1 MERLVFHVD
10 VNSAFLS
17 WEASRIVKDGGEDI
31 RLIPSVVGGD
41 PNKRTGVVLAK
52 SIPAKKFGIKTGE
65 PLSAALRKCPNLF
78 IARPDFSLYE
88 KNSRA
93 FMKICSEY
101 TPTLE
106 KFSIDECFLDMS
118 GMHLIYP
125 DPIATAH
132 EIKDRI
138 YNELGFTVNIGVG
151 SNKLLAKMASDF
163 EKPNKV
169 HTLFYDEIEEKMWK
183 LPVRELFSVGAST
196 AARLERSYIYTIGD
210 LARRSLRSVQAI
222 VGVKLGELIHSYA
235 NGIDNSI
242 VTAEHE
248 EAKGYSISTT
258 FEQDITSM
266 KDAKKILLMLS
277 DSVSARM
284 RADGAQAYCIGVSV
298 RTGEFKNNS
307 HQRKL
312 FEATDITSE
321 IYEVSSSLIEELW
334 DGHTPIRLI
343 GLSLTSLT
351 RGEGEQISF
360 FEDEEKE
367 KKRKVDK
374 TVDNIRN
381 KFGSDTVVRGT
392 SYKTKMN
399 VGKKYKAQ
407 MENKEDGEDE

>member
-52 SIPAKKFGIKTGE
+52 SIPAKKLGIKTGE
-65 PLSAALRKCPNLF
+65 PLSAALRKCPGLF

-93 FMKICSEY
+93 FMDICREY
-101 TPTLE
+101 APVVE
-106 KFSIDECFLDMS
+106 KFSIDECFLDMT
-118 GMHLIYP
+118 GTGKIYS
-125 DPIATAH
+125 DPIKTAH
-132 EIKDRI
+132 EIKDKI
-138 YNELGFTVNIGVG
+138 YRELGFTVNIGVG

-169 HTLFYDEIEEKMWK
+169 HTLFSHEIKEKMWR
-183 LPVRELFSVGAST
+183 LPVRDLFSVGASS

-210 LARRSLRSVQAI
+210 LAKRSEKSVQAI
-222 VGVKLGELIHSYA
+222 LGVKLGALVHRYA
-235 NGIDNSI
+235 NGLDDSP
-242 VTAEHE
+242 VRSEHE

-258 FEQDITSM
+258 LEEDVTSM
-266 KDAKKILLMLS
+266 KDAEAVLLMLA

-284 RADGAQAYCIGVSV
+284 RADGARAYCVGVTV
-298 RTGEFKNNS
+298 RTGDFKNNS
-307 HQRKL
+307 HQKKL
-312 FEATDITSE
+312 SEATDITSE
-321 IYEVSSSLIEELW
+321 IYDVSEKLLSELW
-334 DGHTPIRLI
+334 NARTPIRLI
-343 GLSLTSLT
+343 GISLTSVT
-351 RGEGEQISF
+351 KDSPVQIDF

-367 KKRKVDK
+367 KKRKIDK
-374 TVDNIRN
+374 TVDTIRN
-381 KFGSDTVVRGT
+381 KFGSDTVLRGM
-392 SYKTKMN
+392 SYRAKAS

-407 MENKEDGEDE
+407 MENKEK